1 MVARRLGDDLPPR
14 LSPWEVVGAWLHLWT
29 PPRGARVPPVPV
41 RKLLMWTAGVLV
53 VLAAGAAVIGPLVD
67 AGKRRSAAADARE
80 RAAALA
86 ERARTLRRQQAAHT
100 GSGPA
105 APAALSPERR
115 LRRRTALVRSV
126 EAAILADAAVRH
138 ERGELAQEAGRVD
151 CERHP
156 KAISAP
162 APERVLGEPRG
173 AYTCLA
179 RVSAITGAGQ
189 SGSLGYPFR
198 AILDFAAGRYAFC
211 RIHPVP
217 GEQVLPDPRAVV
229 PLPRACRV
237 R

>member
-41 RKLLMWTAGVLV
+41 RKLLLWSAGVVV
-53 VLAAGAAVIGPLVD
+53 VLAASAAVIGPLVD
-67 AGKRRSAAADARE
+67 AGKQRSAATEARE
-80 RAAALA
+80 QAATRA
-86 ERARTLRRQQAAHT
+86 ERLRTLRRQQVAHT

-105 APAALSPERR
+105 APAALPPERR
-115 LRRRTALVRSV
+115 LARRTALVRAV
-126 EAAILADAAVRH
+126 EGAILADAVVRH
-138 ERGELAQEAGRVD
+138 ERGELAEEPGRVA

-156 KAISAP
+156 KGISAP
-162 APERVLGEPRG
+162 APERVLSEPRG

-189 SGSLGYPFR
+189 SGTLGYPFR
-198 AILDFAAGRYAFC
+198 AILDFTAGRYAFC
-211 RIHPVP
+211 RINPVP
-217 GEQVLPDPRAVV
+217 GEQLLPDPRAVV